1 MKRERMLT
9 IRVTDDEH
17 ARLLERCEGK
27 QLAVWMRRVC
37 LGEPVARSG
46 KLPTLAPPLLRQLAA
61 IGNNLNQTARKVNS
75 GQWSSGDRV
84 QVVAAL
90 MAIERELR
98 SLRQVVREHGARDD
112 SSSFERVLMPGL
124 EKNQYSILWVEH
136 QDKGRLELNFVIPN
150 MELQSGKRLQP
161 YYDRADRPRIDA
173 WQTLVNHHY
182 GLHDPN
188 APENRRI
195 LTLPDNLPETK
206 QALAESVTRGIDAL
220 YHVGEIKGRQD
231 VIQALTEAGLEVVR
245 VTRSSI
251 SIADPNGGKNIRLK
265 GAFYEQSFT
274 DGRGVRE
281 KAERES
287 RIYRDNAERRVQQAR
302 KICKQGCDIKR
313 DENQRRYSPVHSFDR
328 GITEKTPGRGERG
341 DDAAQEGRV
350 KAGREYGHDVTGD
363 GPFPVYREWR
373 DALVSWR
380 ADTGEPGRNQ
390 DTGRN
395 IAETEREDM
404 GRGVC
409 AGREKEI
416 SGPSV
421 REIGNGD
428 SLSGEG
434 LGTTDG
440 VTQSDGAGK
449 TFAER
454 LRATATGL
462 YAAAERMGE
471 RLRGIAENVFAYATG
486 QRDAERAGHAVES
499 AGAALE
505 RADRTLE
512 PVIQR
517 EQEIRDERLIQE
529 REHELSLERE
539 RQPEIQEWTQ
549 DGPSLG
555 W

>member
-1 MKRERMLT
+1 
-9 IRVTDDEH
+9 
-17 ARLLERCEGK
+17 
-27 QLAVWMRRVC
+27 
-37 LGEPVARSG
+37 
-46 KLPTLAPPLLRQLAA
+46 
-61 IGNNLNQTARKVNS
+61 
-75 GQWSSGDRV
+75 
-84 QVVAAL
+84 
-90 MAIERELR
+90 
-98 SLRQVVREHGARDD
+98 
-112 SSSFERVLMPGL
+112 
-124 EKNQYSILWVEH
+124 
-136 QDKGRLELNFVIPN
+136 
-150 MELQSGKRLQP
+150 MELQTGKRLQP

-188 APENRRI
+188 APENRRT

-220 YHVGEIKGRQD
+220 YHAGEIKGRQD
-231 VIQALTEAGLEVVR
+231 VIQALTEVGLEVVR

-281 KAERES
+281 KAERRVQE
-287 RIYRDNAERRVQQAR
+287 ARRVCQR
-302 KICKQGCDIKR
+302 GCDLKR
-313 DENQRRYSPVHSFDR
+313 DENQRRYSPVHSLDR
-328 GITEKTPGRGERG
+328 EIAEKTPGRGERG

-363 GPFPVYREWR
+363 SLSPVYREWR

-380 ADTGEPGRNQ
+380 ADTDEPGRNQ
-390 DTGRN
+390 ETGRD

-416 SGPSV
+416 SCPSV
-421 REIGNGD
+421 REISGGD

-434 LGTTDG
+434 VDTSEG
-440 VTQSDGAGK
+440 VTQSDRAGN

-454 LRATATGL
+454 LRAAATGL

-471 RLRGIAENVFAYATG
+471 RLRGIAEDVFAYATG

-517 EQEIRDERLIQE
+517 ELEIREERLIQE
-529 REHELSLERE
+529 REHALSLERE
-539 RQPEIQEWTQ
+539 RQLEIQERTL
-549 DGPSLG
+549 DGPSLAG
-555 W
+555 MVKP